1 MKLESYTEIRTNF
14 ESADFWLQRK
24 GNDGTIGRPTRDFN
38 KENIG
43 IKVTQT
49 DKILPDFLYYMMEY
63 IFNSGYWRQFATGT
77 LDLENL
83 RLEDVKNLELEQR
96 DTE

>member
-1 MKLESYTEIRTNF
+1 MKLESYAEIRTNF

-63 IFNSGYWRQFATGT
+63 IFNSGYWRQFTTGT

-83 RLEDVKNLELEQR
+83 RVEDVKNLELEQR
-96 DTE
+96 DIK